1 RQRRMEFALYTVL
14 GLEDKHIRSVIFFE
28 QLLTWVI
35 GSLASIG
42 VGYALGNVMFIV
54 LNRLIQDTGA
64 DLMDYPFSPLAAI
77 GTIIIIGITFI
88 IFLINSIRLAR
99 LNPSELLSQTHAGE
113 AEPKSR
119 WFILLIGLITLVA
132 GYYVALTTTD
142 VLDALLKVFIAI
154 FLVIIGTY
162 AL

>member
-1 RQRRMEFALYTVL
+1 
-14 GLEDKHIRSVIFFE
+14 
-28 QLLTWVI
+28 
-35 GSLASIG
+35 
-42 VGYALGNVMFIV
+42 
-54 LNRLIQDTGA
+54 
-64 DLMDYPFSPLAAI
+64 LAAI
-77 GTIIIIGITFI
+77 GTIIIIGGITFI

-154 FLVIIGTY
+154 FVVIIGTY
-162 AL
+162 ALLTSLSIIFLKRMKRNKKYYYQPTHFLSISGMLYRMKANATS